1 MRLIAIMKQSASG
14 MLQPSVKLIH
24 VIIMPLLIFVMLKQ
38 HAFSTRRR
46 NVRLIGVQPKH
57 WTLKLNARRM
67 LNVNGINQPP
77 PLNAILINVWPL
89 LMKQVVKQIQPVNG
103 NLTHVRSSN
112 ANSIQQELNAVLML
126 NARGTAITVV
136 LTIQSNVQVEEFLN
150 HLLHRE
156 LFLKSLLSR
165 KYCSDK
171 LNVS

>member
-1 MRLIAIMKQSASG
+1 
-14 MLQPSVKLIH
+14 
-24 VIIMPLLIFVMLKQ
+24 
-38 HAFSTRRR
+38 
-46 NVRLIGVQPKH
+46 
-57 WTLKLNARRM
+57 
-67 LNVNGINQPP
+67 
-77 PLNAILINVWPL
+77 
-89 LMKQVVKQIQPVNG
+89 MKQVVKQIQPVNG
-103 NLTHVRSSN
+103 KLTHVRLSN

-136 LTIQSNVQVEEFLN
+136 LTIQSNVQEEEFLN